1 MFNAPFR
8 QQQSLQSEPS
18 QPPAATTLN
27 MIGQINVGLG
37 VGGSNN
43 ASDQSTQYYNSQQ
56 QTPLYNTSLY
66 GLDFVGMPNMDFL
79 NTVPGDDLNADMTG
93 IDLGFA
99 MGTAFQHDW
108 NDGTQFDLFDG
119 FFFGNGNGGG

>member
-8 QQQSLQSEPS
+8 QQESLKSEPS
-18 QPPAATTLN
+18 QPPAATTLDMN
-27 MIGQINVGLG
+27 SQINAGLG
-37 VGGSNN
+37 IGGSNN

-56 QTPLYNTSLY
+56 QTPFYNTGMYIS
-66 GLDFVGMPNMDFL
+66 DFVGMPNMDFL
-79 NTVPGDDLNADMTG
+79 NAVPADDLNADMTG
-93 IDLGFA
+93 IDLSFA
-99 MGTAFQHDW
+99 MGTDFQHDW